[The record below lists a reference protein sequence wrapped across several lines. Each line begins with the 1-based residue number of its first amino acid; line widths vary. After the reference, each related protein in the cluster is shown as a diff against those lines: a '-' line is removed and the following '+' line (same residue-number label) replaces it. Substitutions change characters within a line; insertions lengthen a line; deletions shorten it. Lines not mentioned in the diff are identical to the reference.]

1 MIQNYPPDIANN
13 VAGKAFKSWLLAA
26 VVAGTDVGEF
36 TIGSIGPYAAAGMT
50 IGGGTLTLQAGAGT
64 FTAND
69 TNYTTI
75 TVNKRTAGGAA
86 VPIAIGS
93 TALTSAV
100 ANATGSMA
108 AWSNVK
114 LTKVA
119 GAFVSPGDVLTVA
132 ITHGG
137 SGLAVPASILEI
149 FPQV

>member
-1 MIQNYPPDIANN
+1 MQANLPSDIANSL
-13 VAGKAFKSWLLAA
+13 AGQEFKSWLLAA

-36 TIGSIGPYAAAGMT
+36 AIGSVGPFAAGGMG
-50 IGGGTLTLQAGAGT
+50 IGGGSLTLQAGAGT

-69 TNYTTI
+69 TNFTTF

-86 VPIAIGS
+86 VPILLGS
-93 TALTSAV
+93 TKLTG

-114 LTKVA
+114 LTAAA
-119 GAFVSPGDVLTVA
+119 GASVAPGDVITVA

-137 SGLAVPASILEI
+137 TGLAVPASILEI
-149 FPQV
+149 FPSLN